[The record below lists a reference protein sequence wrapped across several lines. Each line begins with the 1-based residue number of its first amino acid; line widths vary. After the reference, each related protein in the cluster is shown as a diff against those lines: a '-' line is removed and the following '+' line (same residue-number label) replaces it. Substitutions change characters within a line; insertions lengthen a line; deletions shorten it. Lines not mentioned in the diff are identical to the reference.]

1 MCGVC
6 RAPSP
11 SHSIFVLFL
20 HVAYLLQSTHNH
32 VITFM
37 FSNPTAP
44 AVQSNKTRF
53 NLLLHKLFQ
62 RREFDAQRKESRVRN
77 DRIAIHSEFIDV
89 VVL

>member
-1 MCGVC
+1 
-6 RAPSP
+6 
-11 SHSIFVLFL
+11 
-20 HVAYLLQSTHNH
+20 
-32 VITFM
+32 M

-62 RREFDAQRKESRVRN
+62 RREFDAQSKESRVRN